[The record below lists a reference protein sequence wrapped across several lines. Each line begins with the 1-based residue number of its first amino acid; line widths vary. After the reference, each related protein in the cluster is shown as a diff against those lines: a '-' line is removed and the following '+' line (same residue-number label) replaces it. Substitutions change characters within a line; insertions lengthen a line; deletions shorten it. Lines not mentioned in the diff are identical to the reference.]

1 MVVRERR
8 RVGGTE
14 LRVSSPYRSGGT
26 GRALTVIVC
35 IAVDVGLAWIGL
47 DSGFWMGF
55 AALPE
60 LWSEIL

>member
-35 IAVDVGLAWIGL
+35 IAVDVGLAWIG
-47 DSGFWMGF
+47 F